1 MLDMLHFIGLCPDS
15 ISHLDLLDFI
25 AANYQNLSY
34 VNFKSIWKIKT
45 LSL

>member
-1 MLDMLHFIGLCPDS
+1 MLDVLHLIGLCPDS

-25 AANYQNLSY
+25 AVNYQNLSY
-34 VNFKSIWKIKT
+34 INFKSLWRIKI